1 MKVELSFHNRYY
13 PWTEI
18 GTDGVTCWLKGTF
31 FYENKLLPNVD
42 VVRLF
47 SSVLED
53 SHTDHDSLKTLLLT
67 LNGNFA
73 LALETSRYI
82 FCTVDRVRSIP
93 LFYAVNGDEALFSD
107 DANHLRDRLDPPFN
121 EENGAEFLVTGYVT
135 GPDTLFDGIS
145 QLQAGEYLVYDKAD
159 GSLITQF
166 YHRFWHENYFSD
178 SEEDLL
184 NRLDEV
190 FVRVF
195 QRLIESTKGRQIV
208 VPLSGGLDSRII
220 VAMLKR
226 LGAEDVICFTY
237 GKKGNREAEISRQ
250 VAEALGYRWYFVEY
264 TKEKLYDGYHSR
276 AISVYKIYSSNLTSL
291 PHTQDF
297 LAVKELKEEGKIPE
311 NAVFV
316 PGHSGDMLAGS
327 HIPLDYNQPQTYTF
341 EKFLEDNLKKHYTLW
356 KWNTTELGPLFKDR
370 VWKSVGDIP
379 VYSNESCANAIELFD
394 FSERQAKYI
403 VNSVR
408 VYEFFGFQWR
418 IPLWDVEL
426 IDFFLQVPVSY
437 RIHQLLYKNYAKN
450 LFTRHLQSLSEIE
463 CTTGI
468 SNDSEGEETPTLRLL
483 HGLSG
488 IKSIFRILLN
498 YFDSGWERYY
508 QYPTVTRISNI
519 FGVRYDN
526 PFPKGSLLHKIVQY
540 NQKPLCIMSLGG
552 YRSKRILSLIITT
565 RTNRGGL

>member
-1 MKVELSFHNRYY
+1 M
-13 PWTEI
+13 
-18 GTDGVTCWLKGTF
+18 
-31 FYENKLLPNVD
+31 
-42 VVRLF
+42 
-47 SSVLED
+47 
-53 SHTDHDSLKTLLLT
+53 
-67 LNGNFA
+67 
-73 LALETSRYI
+73 
-82 FCTVDRVRSIP
+82 
-93 LFYAVNGDEALFSD
+93 
-107 DANHLRDRLDPPFN
+107 
-121 EENGAEFLVTGYVT
+121 
-135 GPDTLFDGIS
+135 
-145 QLQAGEYLVYDKAD
+145 
-159 GSLITQF
+159 
-166 YHRFWHENYFSD
+166 
-178 SEEDLL
+178 
-184 NRLDEV
+184 
-190 FVRVF
+190 
-195 QRLIESTKGRQIV
+195 
-208 VPLSGGLDSRII
+208 
-220 VAMLKR
+220 
-226 LGAEDVICFTY
+226 
-237 GKKGNREAEISRQ
+237 
-250 VAEALGYRWYFVEY
+250 EY

-316 PGHSGDMLAGS
+316 PGHTGDMISGG
-327 HIPLDYNQPQTYTF
+327 HIPLDYDQHQSYTF
-341 EKFLEDNLKKHYTLW
+341 DKFLIDILKKHYSLW

-468 SNDSEGEETPTLRLL
+468 SNDSEGEETPTLHLP
-483 HGLSG
+483 HKLSG
-488 IKSIFRILLN
+488 TKSISRILLN

-508 QYPTVTRISNI
+508 QYPTVTRVSNL

-526 PFPKGSLLHKIVQY
+526 PFPKGGLLHKIVRY
-540 NQKPLCIMSLGG
+540 NQKPLHRMSLGG
-552 YRSKRILSLIITT
+552 YRSKRILSLIKTM
-565 RTNRGGL
+565 RNSREGDLKEH